1 MSTSVH
7 DQGQD
12 RSFHVAILAASPG
25 HLQPIVRYLEKRTWT
40 VKTFDAFNELAK
52 YLIDNKPDYVLLS
65 FSIQLPEIT
74 KYPQIIGNKFKV
86 PVIPFGESTDNHTVG
101 LLRAFG
107 HDALLPPI
115 SGPLVYSKIAG
126 HASGGYSAK
135 IHMHSTP
142 QPEPTIEVKS
152 HKSAAPGNLNLNRTY
167 KEEEKQFFGQ
177 LENSLSSACDTRNA
191 VETPVAKTKKLTVLP
206 IADGMFTGMLVFVMG
221 DEDSVDPML
230 INNMREKLG
239 GLNTFIKFDGIMT
252 KSLSVEIDEVDFN
265 IWTSH
270 KARFVS
276 RAEHRGKEVMM
287 AFFEMDKKLVEI
299 GPSIDPKMAKIN
311 VESIT
316 PNVAIDFDAYL
327 YLQSNQKFLKYLHSG
342 TRVSPTQL
350 HSLKEREIDSFH
362 IDKGDQ
368 STYHAYVA
376 KNYLNATISS
386 GQSYLADS
394 ENKNKEEEE

>member
-12 RSFHVAILAASPG
+12 RSFHVAILATSPG
-25 HLQPIVRYLEKRTWT
+25 ELQPIVRYLEKRKWT

-52 YLIDNKPDYVLLS
+52 YLIDSPPDYVLLS

-74 KYPQIIGNKFKV
+74 KYPQIIWNKFKV

-126 HASGGYSAK
+126 HASGGYSSRL
-135 IHMHSTP
+135 HLHSTP
-142 QPEPTIEVKS
+142 EAEQSIAVKS
-152 HKSAAPGNLNLNRTY
+152 DKPTQDLNVNRTY

-177 LENSLSSACDTRNA
+177 LQNSLSQACDARNSI
-191 VETPVAKTKKLTVLP
+191 ETPVAKTKKLTVLP

-239 GLNTFIKFDGIMT
+239 SLNTFIKFDGIVT

-287 AFFEMDKKLVEI
+287 AFFDMDKRLVEI
-299 GPSIDPKMAKIN
+299 APSIDPKMAKIN

-350 HSLKEREIDSFH
+350 QSLKDREIDSFH
-362 IDKGDQ
+362 IDKQDQ

-386 GQSYLADS
+386 GQSYFT
-394 ENKNKEEEE
+394 EPEESDED

>member
-25 HLQPIVRYLEKRTWT
+25 DLQPIVRYLEKRTWV

-52 YLIDNKPDYVLLS
+52 YLIENNPDYVLLS

-74 KYPQIIGNKFKV
+74 KYPQIIWNKFKI

-126 HASGGYSAK
+126 HATGGYQTK
-135 IHMHSTP
+135 LHMHSATETA
-142 QPEPTIEVKS
+142 QPIGVKS
-152 HKSAAPGNLNLNRTY
+152 HKTPSQRDLLNLNRIY
-167 KEEEKQFFGQ
+167 KEEERQFFGQ
-177 LENSLSSACDTRNA
+177 LENSLSAACDARNS
-191 VETPVAKTKKLTVLP
+191 VDTPVAKTKKLTVLP

-239 GLNTFIKFDGIMT
+239 SLNTFIKFDGIMT
-252 KSLSVEIDEVDFN
+252 KSLSIEIDEVDFN

-299 GPSIDPKMAKIN
+299 APSIDPKMAKIN

-350 HSLKEREIDSFH
+350 QNLKEREIDSFH
-362 IDKGDQ
+362 IDKEDQ

-376 KNYLNATISS
+376 KNYLSSTISS
-386 GQSYLADS
+386 GQSYLTKP
-394 ENKNKEEEE
+394 EGNEEE